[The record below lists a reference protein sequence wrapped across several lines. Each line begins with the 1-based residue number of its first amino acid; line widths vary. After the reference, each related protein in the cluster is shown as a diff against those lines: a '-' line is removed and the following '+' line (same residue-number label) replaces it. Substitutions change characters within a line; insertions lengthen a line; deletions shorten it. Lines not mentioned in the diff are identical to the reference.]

1 MRWWIRALAG
11 RPSLAVCFALAGG
24 SAAAADPPPVE
35 AYASLP
41 QIAMARLSP
50 DGRRLAFLKNQDEWT
65 FLATQE
71 IGVGPAQPV
80 LKTDNERFRFGWID
94 WANPE
99 RILYSVVFPSRGSRV
114 SATERRLLAIN
125 YDGSIPLALVEPHD
139 RSKGRDDWFSRIQDR
154 VVHLLPNDDNHILVS
169 LDLESPDLP
178 DVYKFDIYKGEK
190 TRVERHRAPIRNWTA
205 DVQGRVRVGYG
216 FEDIDFSVVLFDSGR
231 GEWRAAWTWE
241 VLDDRAI
248 EPLGFGTDP
257 NWLYVRALHKGRL
270 AVFKIDTRTE
280 DTTFRLVASDSAN
293 DLLGGL
299 VRWPPS
305 DDAVG
310 IYYSGDFGRAI
321 YWNEDAERFQAAID
335 RALPGTTN
343 YIDDWSRDG
352 RRYLVYSSGQRV
364 PGRYYVG
371 DRDTHELGIVGE
383 EYPQLDEDDLSGKEP
398 ITYQSRDGLEIEGYL
413 TLPRGRSPRMLPTI
427 IHPHGGPTSRDTA
440 GFDYWTEFFASQGY
454 AVLQMSF
461 RGPAGYRPDVV
472 GRGLES
478 WGPEMQD
485 DITDGARWLIDQGI
499 SDPERICIVGASYG
513 AYAAL
518 MGAVKTPDLFR
529 CAISFA
535 GVSDLPALVS
545 DSRLYLNKEMAE
557 LLIEERLAD
566 REQLRAASPALHAE
580 SIKAP
585 ILLVHG
591 ERDRRVPIEQSRRMA
606 KALRKHKKPH
616 QFVELDEGTHLL
628 SRAEN
633 RIKFFRLMEEF
644 LAEHLQPRQSASTP

>member
-1 MRWWIRALAG
+1 
-11 RPSLAVCFALAGG
+11 
-24 SAAAADPPPVE
+24 VE
-35 AYASLP
+35 AYATLP
-41 QIAMARLSP
+41 QIEMARLSP

-71 IGVGPAQPV
+71 VGAGRAQPV
-80 LKTDNERFRFGWID
+80 LKTDNDRFRFGWIG

-99 RILYSVVFPSRGSRV
+99 RILYSVAFPGPGLGAK
-114 SATERRLLAIN
+114 ATERRLLAIN

-139 RSKGRDDWFSRIQDR
+139 RSKGRTDWFSRIQDR

-178 DVYKFDIYKGEK
+178 GVYRFDIYKGEK
-190 TRVERHRAPIRNWTA
+190 TRVEEHRAPIRNWTA
-205 DVQGRVRVGYG
+205 DAQGRVRVGYG
-216 FEDIDFSVVLFDSGR
+216 FEDIDFSVILFDSKQ
-231 GEWRAAWTWE
+231 GEWRTAWTWE
-241 VLDDRAI
+241 TLDDRAI

-257 NWLYVRALHKGRL
+257 HWLYVRALKKGRM
-270 AVFKIDTRTE
+270 AVFKVDTRTE
-280 DTTFRLVASDSAN
+280 DTTFRVVASDPEY

-310 IYYSGDFGRAI
+310 IYYSGDSGRVI
-321 YWNEDAERFQAAID
+321 YWNEDAKRFQAAID
-335 RALPGTTN
+335 RALPGMTN
-343 YIDDWSRDG
+343 YIGDWSRDG
-352 RRYLVYSSGQRV
+352 RRYLVYSSGHRK

-371 DRDTHELGIVGE
+371 DRDTHELWVVGA
-383 EYPQLDEDDLSGKEP
+383 EYPQLDEDELSGREA
-398 ITYQSRDGLEIEGYL
+398 ITYRSREGLEIEGYL
-413 TLPRGRSPRMLPTI
+413 TLPRGRSPEMLPTI
-427 IHPHGGPTSRDTA
+427 IHPDGWPASRDTA
-440 GFDYWTEFFASQGY
+440 GFDYWTEFFASHGY

-461 RGPAGYRPDVV
+461 RGSAGHGPDFV

-485 DITDGARWLIDQGI
+485 DITDGARWLIEQGT

-513 AYAAL
+513 GYAAL
-518 MGAVKTPDLFR
+518 MGAVKTPDLYR
-529 CAISFA
+529 CAVSFA
-535 GVSDLPALVS
+535 GVSDLPALVR
-545 DSRLYLNKEMAE
+545 DSRLYPNKEIAA
-557 LLIEERLAD
+557 LQIEERSAE

-591 ERDRRVPIEQSRRMA
+591 ERDRSVPVEQSRRMA
-606 KALRKHKKPH
+606 KALRKHKKSH

-628 SRAEN
+628 TRSEN

-644 LAEHLQPRQSASTP
+644 LAEHLQPRQSAPTP